1 MTAEQNRKIRWL
13 ERARDAE
20 RKAQAL
26 EAKRQCDSHLAQR
39 LSRYAGISGNSSGN
53 STEDALLR
61 LIETEHRAEEQLRK
75 LAQIREEITS
85 AIEKIPDLDL
95 QTILI
100 WKYLKYLTF
109 EQIADKMHYCIRSVK
124 NKHKTAL
131 DKLCID
137 LHSEM

>member
-61 LIETEHRAEEQLRK
+61 LIETERRAEEQLRK

-85 AIEKIPDLDL
+85 AIENVPDSDL

-100 WKYLKYLTF
+100 WKYLKYMTF
-109 EQIADKMHYCIRSVK
+109 EQIADKMNYDERTIRR
-124 NKHKTAL
+124 KHCQAL
-131 DKLCID
+131 DKISL
-137 LHSEM
+137 